1 MFFIVSSQYQS
12 PGLIPIPATYF
23 VECFCSTRTP
33 PGRSGI
39 KEVSGLSIP
48 VISNRFKAKCLMKL
62 KVFISLVPA
71 TESIL
76 VPEWVVLKPFYWY
89 INLTG
94 LVLKHAK
101 NLAVHNVLMEVPS
114 DINMVLNQH

>member
-1 MFFIVSSQYQS
+1 
-12 PGLIPIPATYF
+12 
-23 VECFCSTRTP
+23 
-33 PGRSGI
+33 
-39 KEVSGLSIP
+39 
-48 VISNRFKAKCLMKL
+48 MKF

-76 VPEWVVLKPFYWY
+76 VPEWVVLKPFYRY

-101 NLAVHNVLMEVPS
+101 NLAIHNVLMEVPS